1 MATSLHSESIRKQFP
16 SLQRKHNDLP
26 MVFLDGPA
34 GTQVPQSVIEAIS
47 HYYSTSNANTHGA
60 FITTRETDDV
70 IQHMR
75 QSMAALLGAENEDTI
90 SIGQN
95 MTSLNFALARAMS
108 RILQPGDEVLITQL
122 DHEANRGPWLTLTHF
137 GINVKEVIL
146 QSDGVLDYDDFASK
160 INAKTKLVC
169 MGMSSNCIGTVN
181 NFKLVRKLTNQY
193 NAWLLLDAVHYA
205 PHFSIDVQSLGC
217 DFLLCSAYKFYG
229 PHVGILYSRPGLLD
243 QLPTDRL
250 RTAGQKAPYSIETG
264 TLNHAAIAGVG
275 AAVGFLA
282 SLGSGG
288 SLREKLISAYQSI
301 SEHEYR
307 LAGKLYQGLKQI
319 PGLTMIGQDFS
330 APSRTPTVSFT
341 MKGKTPWQICEHLAK
356 KNICAWDGHFYAI
369 RAIEVLGLLEQ
380 GGVTRLGISLYNTE
394 EEVNLTVAS
403 VGTL

>member
-1 MATSLHSESIRKQFP
+1 MATLLHSASIRKQFP
-16 SLQRKHNDLP
+16 SLQRKHNNLP

-70 IQHMR
+70 IQHLR

-146 QSDGVLDYDDFASK
+146 KSDGLLDYDDFASK

-319 PGLTMIGQDFS
+319 PGVTMIGQDFS